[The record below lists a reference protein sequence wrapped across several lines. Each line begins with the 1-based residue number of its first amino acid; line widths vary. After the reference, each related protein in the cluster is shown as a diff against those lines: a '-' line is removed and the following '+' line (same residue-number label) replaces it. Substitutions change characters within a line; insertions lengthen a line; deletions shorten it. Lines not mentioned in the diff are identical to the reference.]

1 MLRFVN
7 RRDAEVVEPLS
18 HSYLDGEFPLQ
29 RRGSLRVTVDLNFYV
44 KRKLRN
50 IRTVLF
56 GDWVASIVARVLAIC
71 ISLMRLL
78 V

>member
-1 MLRFVN
+1 M
-7 RRDAEVVEPLS
+7 
-18 HSYLDGEFPLQ
+18 
-29 RRGSLRVTVDLNFYV
+29 RVTIDLNFYV

-71 ISLMRLL
+71 IRLMRLL